1 MRADTSQGV
10 DIVSISRIEKA
21 VQRSGDKFLRRIF
34 TSEELLLHTDFG
46 FLATR
51 FAAKEAFF
59 KALGTG
65 ISGGVRWHDFS
76 LPPETEDTLMPEV
89 SGVSYGLLDGRRVL
103 VSVSKTTGTA
113 IAIVVLGGVENRSEI
128 LGYT

>member
-21 VQRSGDKFLRRIF
+21 VQRSGEKFLRRIF
-34 TSEELLLHTDFG
+34 TSEELLLNTDYG
-46 FLATR
+46 FLSTR

-76 LPPETEDTLMPEV
+76 LPPETENILRPEV

-103 VSVSKTTGTA
+103 VSVSKTKRTA
-113 IAIVVLGGVENRSEI
+113 VAIIVLEGGGESK
-128 LGYT
+128 

>member
-1 MRADTSQGV
+1 MRADTAQGI

-21 VQRSGDKFLRRIF
+21 VQRSGEKFLHRIF
-34 TSEELLLHTDFG
+34 TPDELLLHTDYS

-65 ISGGVRWHDFS
+65 ISGGVRWHDFA
-76 LPPETEDTLMPEV
+76 LPPESDDILRPEV
-89 SGVSYGLLDGRRVL
+89 SGVSYELLEGRRVF
-103 VSVSKTTGTA
+103 VSVSKTTSTA
-113 IAIVVLGGVENRSEI
+113 VAIIVLEGGGESV
-128 LGYT
+128 

>member
-1 MRADTSQGV
+1 MCSNANISQGI
-10 DIVSISRIEKA
+10 DIVCINRIEKA
-21 VQRSGDKFLRRIF
+21 VKRSGEKFLHRIF
-34 TSEELLLHTDFG
+34 TSDELLLYTDSG

-76 LPPETEDTLMPEV
+76 LPPESENMLRPEI
-89 SGVSYGLLDGRRVL
+89 SGVSCGLLKGRRVL
-103 VSVSKTTGTA
+103 VSVSKTTSTA
-113 IAIVVLGGVENRSEI
+113 VAIIVLEGDGESV
-128 LGYT
+128 

>member
-1 MRADTSQGV
+1 MSSNSNTAQGI

-21 VQRSGDKFLRRIF
+21 VQRSGERFLHRIF
-34 TSEELLLHTDFG
+34 TSDELLFHTDYG

-65 ISGGVRWHDFS
+65 ISGGIRWHDFS
-76 LPPETEDTLMPEV
+76 LPHETEASLRPEV
-89 SGVSYGLLDGRRVL
+89 SGVSYGLLKGRRVL
-103 VSVSKTTGTA
+103 VSVSKTITTAAAIIVLTGD
-113 IAIVVLGGVENRSEI
+113 GESG
-128 LGYT
+128 

>member
-1 MRADTSQGV
+1 MNSNTSQGI

-21 VQRSGDKFLRRIF
+21 VQRSGDRFLHRIF
-34 TSEELLLHTDFG
+34 TSDELLFHIDYG

-65 ISGGVRWHDFS
+65 ISGGIRWHDFA
-76 LPPETEDTLMPEV
+76 LPPESEDILRPEV
-89 SGVSYGLLDGRRVL
+89 SGVSYELLGGRRVL
-103 VSVSKTTGTA
+103 VSVSKTTRTATA
-113 IAIVVLGGVENRSEI
+113 IIVLEGNGE
-128 LGYT
+128 

>member
-1 MRADTSQGV
+1 MSSNADTSQGV
-10 DIVSISRIEKA
+10 DIISISRIKKA
-21 VQRSGDKFLRRIF
+21 VQRSGERFLHRIF
-34 TSEELLLHTDFG
+34 TSDELLLHTDYG

-76 LPPETEDTLMPEV
+76 LPPEAEASLRPEV
-89 SGVSYGLLDGRRVL
+89 SGVSYGLLEGRRVL
-103 VSVSKTTGTA
+103 VSVSKTISTA
-113 IAIVVLGGVENRSEI
+113 VAIIVLEGDGE
-128 LGYT
+128 